1 MAAIVLYFSRKGNNY
16 VNGSIK
22 NLAVGN
28 TEVAAGMIQKLT
40 GADLFKIE
48 PVTPYS
54 EDYSAC
60 IEEAKCDLQ
69 RGARPALR
77 AYPGDLGGYDTI
89 YLGYPNYW
97 GTMPVAV
104 FSLLEQCDFS
114 GKVIKPFCT
123 HEGSGMG
130 DSEADLKKVCRGA
143 MVCKGLA
150 IRGAHVKDA
159 EMAIKEWIDRR

>member
-77 AYPGDLGGYDTI
+77 RIP
-89 YLGYPNYW
+89 
-97 GTMPVAV
+97 
-104 FSLLEQCDFS
+104 
-114 GKVIKPFCT
+114 
-123 HEGSGMG
+123 
-130 DSEADLKKVCRGA
+130 
-143 MVCKGLA
+143 A
-150 IRGAHVKDA
+150 I
-159 EMAIKEWIDRR
+159 